1 MCQRI
6 TPSWQEHANI
16 IAIEGVHHSSC
27 CDPINPPAATEL
39 MFRIARE
46 HITIEEPP
54 WKRPQIEDENA

>member
-27 CDPINPPAATEL
+27 CDHVNPPADNGYL
-39 MFRIARE
+39 RVGSL
-46 HITIEEPP
+46 
-54 WKRPQIEDENA
+54 KQ